1 MFIDTFRRVTDG
13 RDGREVVE
21 ATMRVLVAIPV
32 YNEQAHVRAVLD
44 RVLRHVQRVLVI
56 DDGSTDGT
64 PRLLADYPIDV
75 IRHARNLGYG
85 RSLRD
90 AFRWAAWERYDW
102 LITMD
107 CDEQH
112 EPDEIPAFLDAAF
125 HASRLGDADIIS
137 GSRYL
142 LPPRAGEG
150 PPADRR
156 AINRAVTDELNARL
170 GLSLGTELTDAFC
183 GFKAYRVEK
192 LRHLR
197 PSVPGYAMPVQ
208 LWVQAAAAGLTVR
221 ELPVK
226 LIYND
231 PNRSFGA
238 TLDDPEVRLR
248 HYRCVLHRELK
259 RQAARLPGPSTL
271 RLEPCGD

>member
-1 MFIDTFRRVTDG
+1 
-13 RDGREVVE
+13 
-21 ATMRVLVAIPV
+21 MRVLVAIPV
-32 YNEQAHVRAVLD
+32 YNEEKHVRAVLD
-44 RVLRHVQRVLVI
+44 RVLRHVDRVLVV
-56 DDGSTDGT
+56 DDGSTDCT
-64 PRLLADYPIDV
+64 SRLLADYPIDL

-112 EPDEIPAFLDAAF
+112 EPDAIPQFLDAAF
-125 HASRLGDADIIS
+125 HASRRADADIIS

-142 LPPRAGEG
+142 LPPEPGEA
-150 PPADRR
+150 PPEDRR
-156 AINRAVTDELNARL
+156 AINRAITAELNARL

-183 GFKAYRVEK
+183 GFKAYRVET

-197 PSVPGYAMPVQ
+197 PSIPGYAMPVQ

-221 ELPVK
+221 ELPVR

-231 PNRSFGA
+231 PNRSFGG
-238 TLDDPEVRLR
+238 TLDDPAVRLR
-248 HYRCVLHRELK
+248 HYRCVMHREL
-259 RQAARLPGPSTL
+259 RRRASRLPGPSTL
-271 RLEPCGD
+271 RLERCGD

>member
-1 MFIDTFRRVTDG
+1 
-13 RDGREVVE
+13 
-21 ATMRVLVAIPV
+21 MRVLVAIPV
-32 YNEQAHVRAVLD
+32 YNEAAHVRGVLD
-44 RVLRHVQRVLVI
+44 RVLRHVDRVLVI
-56 DDGSTDGT
+56 DDGSTDST
-64 PRLLADYPIDV
+64 PRLLADYPIDL

-90 AFRWAAWERYDW
+90 AFRWAGWERYDW

-125 HASRLGDADIIS
+125 HASRRSDADIIS

-142 LPPRAGEG
+142 LPAAAGEA

-170 GLSLGTELTDAFC
+170 GLSLGAELTDAFC
-183 GFKAYRVEK
+183 GFKAYRVDT

-221 ELPVK
+221 ELSVK

-231 PNRSFGA
+231 PNRSFGEG
-238 TLDDPEVRLR
+238 LDIASVRLE
-248 HYRCVLHRELK
+248 HYRRVLHRELS
-259 RQAARLPGPSTL
+259 RHRHD
-271 RLEPCGD
+271 LEPEAIRGVCCCCR